1 MLTRRQ
7 FLQLTTLSAAAAIA
21 ACATPTHPIT
31 PSPLSPT
38 IPEKPMTPLHIYVG
52 AYTKDLGWI
61 NGQAKGVALYQLDP
75 ATGKLSLLSEAASD
89 NPSYL
94 TQHPSGKFL
103 YATNEGTDFGPTHD
117 NSISAFAV
125 AADGSL
131 TLLNRVAALGG
142 APCYV
147 SVEPTGKYA
156 LTANYSGGNFVVY
169 PLGEDGS
176 LAEAS
181 DNSKHTG
188 SGPDKKRQEGPH
200 AHSINVSPDGQFA
213 LGCDLGLDK
222 IFVSKIDLAS
232 GKLIP
237 HSEGVVAGG
246 SGPRH
251 LDFHP
256 NGKFAY
262 VINEMG
268 GTMTDFA
275 WDGAAGTLTEI
286 QTISTVPD
294 GYTGQKWCADV
305 HVHPSGKFVYG
316 SNRTHDSIV
325 IYRVD
330 DATGKLTLVGHEPTQ
345 GKTPRNFAISPAGDL
360 LLAANQDSSNIVV
373 FQIDLATGKLTH
385 LATNDIPT
393 PVCIKFAL

>member
-1 MLTRRQ
+1 MFTRRQ
-7 FLQLTTLSAAAAIA
+7 FLQLSAITTAATALAS
-21 ACATPTHPIT
+21 CGQPRNPQTSVTPTT
-31 PSPLSPT
+31 SQ
-38 IPEKPMTPLHIYVG
+38 EKTMTPLKIYVG

-61 NGQAKGVALYQLDP
+61 KGKAKGVALYQLDP

-89 NPSYL
+89 NPSFVAL
-94 TQHPSGKFL
+94 HPSGKFL
-103 YATNEGTDFGPTHD
+103 YAANEGTDFGPTHD

-147 SVEPTGKYA
+147 CVEPAGKYVLA
-156 LTANYSGGNFVVY
+156 ANYSGGNFVMY
-169 PLGEDGS
+169 PIREDGS

-181 DNSKHTG
+181 DNATHSGTG
-188 SGPDKKRQEGPH
+188 PNKQRQEGPH
-200 AHSINVSPDGQFA
+200 AHSINASPDGKFA
-213 LGCDLGLDK
+213 LACDLGLDRVF
-222 IFVSKIDLAS
+222 IYKIDAAN
-232 GKLIP
+232 GKLVQ

-251 LDFHP
+251 LAFHP
-256 NGKFAY
+256 NGKSAY

-268 GTMTDFA
+268 GTMTVFA
-275 WDGAAGTLTEI
+275 WDSAAGTLTEL
-286 QTISTVPD
+286 QTISTVPE

-330 DATGKLTLVGHEPTQ
+330 DATGKLSLVGHEPTQ
-345 GKTPRNFAISPAGDL
+345 GKTPRNFALSPAGDL

-373 FQIDLATGKLTH
+373 FNIDLSTGKLTH

-393 PVCIKFAL
+393 PVCIKFAS